1 MSERV
6 TLPCSLYGEAVGL
19 AALAA
24 QNMGRTGPISPAPG
38 GSPWAS
44 LLGVA
49 LLLAGISVAVAAV
62 SALRDA
68 PAVLGLGGLV
78 LDVLAHRSVQP
89 LEVGVRPCRLS
100 RQRDQTADSPI
111 QGRASGRGAWARTRS
126 PKRPA

>member
-62 SALRDA
+62 S
-68 PAVLGLGGLV
+68 
-78 LDVLAHRSVQP
+78 
-89 LEVGVRPCRLS
+89 VRYGMRRLS
-100 RQRDQTADSPI
+100 RGWA
-111 QGRASGRGAWARTRS
+111 ASFLLFSLIAAYSLWRLA
-126 PKRPA
+126 

>member
-19 AALAA
+19 AALAT

-62 SALRDA
+62 S
-68 PAVLGLGGLV
+68 
-78 LDVLAHRSVQP
+78 
-89 LEVGVRPCRLS
+89 VRYGMRRLS
-100 RQRDQTADSPI
+100 RGWA
-111 QGRASGRGAWARTRS
+111 ASFLLFSLIAAYSLWRLA
-126 PKRPA
+126 